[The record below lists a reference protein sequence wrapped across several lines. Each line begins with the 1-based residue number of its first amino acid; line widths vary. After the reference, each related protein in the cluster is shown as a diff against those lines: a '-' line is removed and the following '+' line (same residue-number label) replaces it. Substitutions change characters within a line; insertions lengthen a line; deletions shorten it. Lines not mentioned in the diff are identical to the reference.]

1 MANNKKT
8 FKLNTRD
15 KSKQLSFVDI
25 DYLGSGAYSC
35 EIQVDSSGF
44 MCKREFGFDNDEYF
58 LSKLHD
64 VVENHSGEAELTD
77 LQADSFIRF
86 KPYTEDEFL
95 VSGYIVEHTNVTQSI
110 EFAFTASSAC
120 LKKFIDSF
128 EKMVRANI

>member
-1 MANNKKT
+1 MATNKKT

-25 DYLGSGAYSC
+25 EYLGSGAYDC
-35 EIQVDSSGF
+35 QIHVDSSGF

-58 LSKLHD
+58 LSKIHD
-64 VVENHSGEAELTD
+64 VVENQAGEAELTD

-86 KPYTEDEFL
+86 KPYAEDEIL
-95 VSGYIVEHTNVTQSI
+95 VSGYIVEHTDVTQSI
-110 EFAFTASSAC
+110 EFAFTVNTAC
-120 LKKFIDSF
+120 VNKFIESF